1 MAPRRSF
8 EPRRNIHAGTG
19 EPILLLHPFMMSSY
33 VWNQVAPRLADT
45 GRFEVFAPTM
55 AGHNGGPA
63 TRSWFLDTSTLADHV
78 ESQLDELGWDTAH
91 IVGNSLGGWVA
102 FELERRGRA
111 RTLTAIAPAG
121 GWHRWSPVKFEIVT
135 KFVMGAPVWLTAL
148 VLGPQALRLP
158 FAKHLASVP
167 ISASPAGLS
176 DADLAEVIADVTH
189 CRAYY
194 QLLIKATML
203 PGLMELAQTHTP
215 THLVVCDRDR
225 VLPHPRFSNHF
236 VRYVPG
242 LAVTQLNGVGHIP
255 MFEAPER
262 VADLITEWVDRH
274 SPPLREANPA
284 G

>member
-1 MAPRRSF
+1 
-8 EPRRNIHAGTG
+8 
-19 EPILLLHPFMMSSY
+19 
-33 VWNQVAPRLADT
+33 
-45 GRFEVFAPTM
+45 
-55 AGHNGGPA
+55 
-63 TRSWFLDTSTLADHV
+63 
-78 ESQLDELGWDTAH
+78 
-91 IVGNSLGGWVA
+91 
-102 FELERRGRA
+102 
-111 RTLTAIAPAG
+111 
-121 GWHRWSPVKFEIVT
+121 
-135 KFVMGAPVWLTAL
+135 
-148 VLGPQALRLP
+148 
-158 FAKHLASVP
+158 
-167 ISASPAGLS
+167 
-176 DADLAEVIADVTH
+176 
-189 CRAYY
+189 
-194 QLLIKATML
+194 LLIKATML